1 VFEIGYS
8 LREARERQGLGY
20 PEIELATKIR
30 AKYIRAL
37 EEEDFDA
44 IPGDAYTRGFLRTYA
59 EYLGLDG
66 DVYVDEYASRFL
78 TSWRDEPPSRRET
91 RRETRRIRSRH
102 RPIERRAVLLVL
114 AGIAVVTALVFAAWR
129 YGGSS
134 SNTPGVG
141 THQKQKHSAP
151 ARQLVLRGIGSGTYV
166 EVRRDRAAGKVDLQG
181 TVGAGETDRLAGS
194 RFYLLVRK
202 PAGLHITLNG
212 RAVALPNVH
221 NLRVLVTPQRTT
233 RLHG

>member
-78 TSWRDEPPSRRET
+78 TSWRDEVPARRDSP
-91 RRETRRIRSRH
+91 RRVRTRH
-102 RPIERRAVLLVL
+102 RPVERRAVLLVL

-129 YGGSS
+129 YGGATSH
-134 SNTPGVG
+134 TPGLG
-141 THQKQKHSAP
+141 QQKKTHTGLP
-151 ARQLVLRGIGSGTYV
+151 RQLVLRGVGRGTYV
-166 EVRRDRAAGKVDLQG
+166 EVRRDKASGKIDLQG

-194 RFYLLVRK
+194 RFYLLVRT
-202 PAGLHITLNG
+202 PARLRITLNG
-212 RAVALPNVH
+212 RAVSLPNVH
-221 NLRVLVTPQRTT
+221 NLQVLVTPQQTT
-233 RLHG
+233 LLHG

>member
-1 VFEIGYS
+1 VFEIGHS

-20 PEIELATKIR
+20 PEIELGTKIR

-78 TSWRDEPPSRRET
+78 MSWRDEVPARRE
-91 RRETRRIRSRH
+91 RPHRIRTRH

-129 YGGSS
+129 YGGST
-134 SNTPGVG
+134 NDTPGVG
-141 THQKQKHSAP
+141 TQQKHSVP
-151 ARQLVLRGIGSGTYV
+151 AHQLVLRGLARGTYV
-166 EVRRDRAAGKVDLQG
+166 EIRRNKATGKVDLQG
-181 TVGAGETDRLAGS
+181 TVGAGQTDTLAGT
-194 RFYLLVRK
+194 RFFLLVRR
-202 PAGLHITLNG
+202 PAGLDITLNG

-221 NLRVLVTPQRTT
+221 NLCVRVTPQRTT
-233 RLHG
+233 RLHC

>member
-1 VFEIGYS
+1 VFEIGHS

-20 PEIELATKIR
+20 PEIELGTKIR

-78 TSWRDEPPSRRET
+78 TSWRDEVPARRESP
-91 RRETRRIRSRH
+91 RRIRTGH

-129 YGGSS
+129 YGGSTS
-134 SNTPGVG
+134 DTPGVG
-141 THQKQKHSAP
+141 TQQKHSAP
-151 ARQLVLRGIGSGTYV
+151 AQQLVLRGLGRGTYV
-166 EVRRDRAAGKVDLQG
+166 EVRRNKATGKVDLQG
-181 TVGAGETDRLAGS
+181 TVGAGETDGLAGS
-194 RFYLLVRK
+194 RFYLLVRR

-221 NLRVLVTPQRTT
+221 NLCVRVTPQRTT
-233 RLHG
+233 RIHC

>member
-1 VFEIGYS
+1 VFEIGNS

-37 EEEDFDA
+37 EEEDFTA
-44 IPGDAYTRGFLRTYA
+44 IPGDAYIRGFLRTYA

-66 DVYVDEYASRFL
+66 DVYVDEYGSRFI
-78 TSWRDEPPSRRET
+78 TSWRDELPPRPER
-91 RRETRRIRSRH
+91 RRIPRRD

-134 SNTPGVG
+134 SGAPVDT
-141 THQKQKHSAP
+141 QKQQSRQAAP
-151 ARQLVLRGIGSGTYV
+151 PGQLVLRGVSPGTYV
-166 EVRRDRAAGKVDLQG
+166 EVRRTRNGKVAFQG
-181 TVGAGETDRLAGS
+181 TVGAGQTDRLAGS
-194 RFYLLVRK
+194 RFYLLVRR
-202 PAGLHITLNG
+202 PAGVRITLGG
-212 RAVALPNVH
+212 RAVALPARH
-221 NLRVLVTPQRTT
+221 DLRVRVTPQRTT
-233 RLHG
+233 LLHG